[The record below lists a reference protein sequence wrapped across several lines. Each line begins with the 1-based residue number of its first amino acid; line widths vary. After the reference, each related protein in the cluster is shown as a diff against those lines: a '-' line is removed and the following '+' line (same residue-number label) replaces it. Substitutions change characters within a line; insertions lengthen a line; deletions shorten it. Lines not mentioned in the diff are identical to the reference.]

1 MKSPIFFAHLQLE
14 YSLPDK
20 LDKLQVSIVELTFNL
35 HY

>member
-20 LDKLQVSIVELTFNL
+20 LQVSIVELTFNL

>member
-20 LDKLQVSIVELTFNL
+20 LDTLQVNIVETNI
-35 HY
+35 